1 MTVRID
7 VTPTGYE
14 QIRTADG
21 STLQHHRVLLFAWG
35 RLDSVFFEND
45 AREVHH
51 SEPIKWLNFEASLS
65 ALSPAEHREVDPGRA
80 RISTP
85 WDDVGDRAG
94 EA

>member
-14 QIRTADG
+14 QIRTSDG
-21 STLQHHRVLLFAWG
+21 SCIQHHRLLAFAWG
-35 RLDSVFFEND
+35 MLDSVFFEAD
-45 AREVHH
+45 AREIHH
-51 SEPIKWLNFEASLS
+51 SQPVKWFNFERDLS
-65 ALSPAEHREVDPGRA
+65 ALSPAEHRDVDPGRA

-85 WDDVGDRAG
+85 WDDLGDRAG